1 MQDNLA
7 VAFRPRLG
15 RPTAVS
21 FDGVPI
27 GSAIQFQR
35 QRHCRFATTMLSER
49 VMGEEVIALGTRMM
63 LSDARYEVERFGSFI
78 VIDHQELDSEDR
90 FVNPHSR
97 TVEYRIVVV
106 TTYHMEL
113 DRLDADRHPTFS

>member
-21 FDGVPI
+21 FDCVTI
-27 GSAIQFQR
+27 GSAIEFENVSYQYIFI
-35 QRHCRFATTMLSER
+35 T
-49 VMGEEVIALGTRMM
+49 GRMRE
-63 LSDARYEVERFGSFI
+63 A
-78 VIDHQELDSEDR
+78 SEDAIAYAMEMARHNARQTLQRYGR
-90 FVNPHSR
+90 FIMIDRQVAEIEDRYSDYIR
-97 TVEYRIVVV
+97 ERIRCRIVVV